1 MDFWRKSCFG
11 GLEILPFF
19 SCSFLGFLEKICTC
33 EEFDILQSEHFIIAF
48 RKKLP
53 LNYANC
59 LNQLDKYEC
68 EQNLKCCWKFIDMH
82 VIICIWPV
90 RAPGKYG
97 FPVSISVLWYLSM
110 LCCFIIVTVSQ
121 FDNKVYKVMKKYVG
135 VILFADWL
143 CKKAVW

>member
-1 MDFWRKSCFG
+1 MDFWRKKLLWGSRNIFTF
-11 GLEILPFF
+11 FF

-33 EEFDILQSEHFIIAF
+33 EECDIVQSERFIMAF

-68 EQNLKCCWKFIDMH
+68 EQNVKCCWKFIDMH
-82 VIICIWPV
+82 VIIFIILIVSQRPV

-97 FPVSISVLWYLSM
+97 FPVSILYSRIYLCFVVLLLLLSVNLTTKYIKSWK
-110 LCCFIIVTVSQ
+110 
-121 FDNKVYKVMKKYVG
+121 NKWV
-135 VILFADWL
+135 
-143 CKKAVW
+143 

>member
-1 MDFWRKSCFG
+1 MDFWRKKLLWGSRNICTF
-11 GLEILPFF
+11 FF

-33 EEFDILQSEHFIIAF
+33 EECDIVQSERFIMAF

-68 EQNLKCCWKFIDMH
+68 EQNIKCCWKFIDMH
-82 VIICIWPV
+82 VIIFIILIVSQRPV

-97 FPVSISVLWYLSM
+97 FPVSISLLSYLSM

-121 FDNKVYKVMKKYVG
+121 FDNKVYKVMKK
-135 VILFADWL
+135 
-143 CKKAVW
+143 